1 MAQQCFQAH
10 NNGEVHKSKSVDH
23 GNSMLMRSDSTVT
36 QNSASVDDDVI
47 MMCSN
52 DMQQSTTPMRRRMEK
67 DEWK

>member
-47 MMCSN
+47 M
-52 DMQQSTTPMRRRMEK
+52 
-67 DEWK
+67 